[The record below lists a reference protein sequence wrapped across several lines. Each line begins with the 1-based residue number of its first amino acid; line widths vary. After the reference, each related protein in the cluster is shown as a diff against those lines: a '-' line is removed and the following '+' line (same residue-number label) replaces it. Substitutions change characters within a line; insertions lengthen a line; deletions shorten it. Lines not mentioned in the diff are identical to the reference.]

1 MAQIF
6 MRESRREDEINA
18 TAAGRMS
25 TLSGQAIQ
33 DQFQPP
39 EAMKSFD
46 LFLVPPSK
54 SGLSTEAI
62 GEQLASCPWLTQDR
76 SDPTQLAYRNE
87 DTSVTFFLLLDPD
100 LAEHTFGGEGED
112 PDAPGGSTSVLP
124 EGEDIDEAGLPG
136 TDEDE
141 LEAVMDVPPVTINI
155 PLFQPLAVAREAI
168 DLLLQLAEAGGLD
181 TIDPQE
187 EGAGNG
193 EPGRYSKEDLLESW
207 LRTQDSICRQ
217 AGTPVNFI
225 RWSQERSL
233 NFFGYSQACPQ
244 LRKQYE
250 AEGLAVLQVQ
260 PAAYNEEVLS
270 LCVWRSNV
278 PAVIP
283 LTDLVLLERVRRK
296 RRLFGTR
303 EVVDEILIPGGEL
316 WKILSP
322 FSQVCNEPARMLV
335 FRDAAMPPSQVAYD
349 LAELTGEK
357 STFAKRTE
365 FSGVIDFD
373 LPGPA
378 QEREDS
384 LEQ

>member
-1 MAQIF
+1 
-6 MRESRREDEINA
+6 
-18 TAAGRMS
+18 MS
-25 TLSGQAIQ
+25 TLSGQATQ
-33 DQFQPP
+33 DQFQAPK
-39 EAMKSFD
+39 AMKSFD
-46 LFLVPPSK
+46 LFLVPSSK
-54 SGLSTEAI
+54 SALAADAI
-62 GEQLASCPWLTQDR
+62 GEQLARCPWLHQDR
-76 SDPTQLAYRNE
+76 SDPTQLVYQNE
-87 DTSVTFFLLLDPD
+87 DTSVTFFLLLDSA
-100 LAEHTFGGEGED
+100 LAENTFGGEGED
-112 PDAPGGSTSVLP
+112 PDKPSGSTSVLP
-124 EGEDIDEAGLPG
+124 EGEDIEQERLSETG
-136 TDEDE
+136 EE
-141 LEAVMDVPPVTINI
+141 EAVMDVPPVTINI
-155 PLFQPLAVAREAI
+155 PLFQPLEVAREAI
-168 DLLLQLAEAGGLD
+168 DFLLQLAEAGGLD

-187 EGAGNG
+187 AGAGNG
-193 EPGRYSKEDLLESW
+193 EPGSYSNEELLESW

-225 RWSQERSL
+225 RWSQERSR
-233 NFFGYSQACPQ
+233 NFFSYSRSCPQ

-250 AEGLAVLQVQ
+250 DEGLAVLQAQ
-260 PAAYNEEVLS
+260 PAAYNDEVLS

-303 EVVDEILIPGGEL
+303 EVIDEILIPGGEL

-335 FRDAAMPPSQVAYD
+335 FRDAAMPPSQVAND

-357 STFAKRTE
+357 STAAKRTE

-373 LPGPA
+373 LPSPA
-378 QEREDS
+378 QETEDD

>member
-1 MAQIF
+1 
-6 MRESRREDEINA
+6 
-18 TAAGRMS
+18 MS
-25 TLSGQAIQ
+25 TLSGQATQ

-46 LFLVPPSK
+46 LFLVPS
-54 SGLSTEAI
+54 STSELAADAI
-62 GEQLASCPWLTQDR
+62 GEHLAACPWLHRDR
-76 SDPTQLAYRNE
+76 SDPTQLVYQNE
-87 DTSVTFFLLLDPD
+87 DTSVTFFLLLDSA
-100 LAEHTFGGEGED
+100 LTENTFGGEEED
-112 PDAPGGSTSVLP
+112 PDNPSSSTSVLP
-124 EGEDIDEAGLPG
+124 EGGDIEEDPLSETG
-136 TDEDE
+136 EDGQ
-141 LEAVMDVPPVTINI
+141 EAVMDVPPVTINI
-155 PLFQPLAVAREAI
+155 PLFQPMEVAREAI
-168 DLLLQLAEAGGLD
+168 DFLLQLAEAGGLD

-187 EGAGNG
+187 AGAGKG
-193 EPGRYSKEDLLESW
+193 QPGRYSNQELLESW
-207 LRTQDSICRQ
+207 LRTQDSICQQ

-225 RWSQERSL
+225 RWSQERSM
-233 NFFGYSQACPQ
+233 NFFGYSRSCPQ

-250 AEGLAVLQVQ
+250 DEGLTVLQVQ
-260 PAAYNEEVLS
+260 PAAYNDEVLS

-303 EVVDEILIPGGEL
+303 EVIDEILIPGGEL

-322 FSQVCNEPARMLV
+322 FSQVCNEPARLLV
-335 FRDAAMPPSQVAYD
+335 FRDAAMPPSQVAND

-357 STFAKRTE
+357 STAAKRTE

-373 LPGPA
+373 LPSPA
-378 QEREDS
+378 QETEDD